1 MAKTTS
7 KKTNAKPKT
16 PTRQPVKTLDQLTI
30 NRLIAQKFEMTISSV
45 SDIIL
50 EWQKLIMSM
59 VKQNYKIVL
68 KNFATFEAR
77 EYKGKKWTSPLD
89 NKVYNMDD
97 RKRVLVRIGEGF
109 KHYLN
114 DDQKT
119 DDRLCRFVADNKN
132 IAPFTD
138 GE

>member
-1 MAKTTS
+1 MTKNTTKKTTV
-7 KKTNAKPKT
+7 KTNA
-16 PTRQPVKTLDQLTI
+16 PTRQPVKTIDQLTL

-50 EWQKLIMSM
+50 EWQKLIMVM
-59 VKQNYKIVL
+59 IKNNTKIIL
-68 KNFATFEAR
+68 KNFITLEAR
-77 EYKGKKWTSPLD
+77 EYKGKEWKSPLN

-119 DDRLCRFVADNKN
+119 DDRLCRFVADNSAVKTL
-132 IAPFTD
+132 IDTK
-138 GE
+138 